1 MTSASSGKNGRVA
14 KKFDVI
20 PTRKDVH
27 FLAANSVCC
36 GEM

>member
-1 MTSASSGKNGRVA
+1 MTSASSEKNGLVA
-14 KKFDVI
+14 KNIDVI